1 MNRPFAYDSP
11 FTVYLE
17 VTNACNLHCNHC
29 YMEAPSN
36 EDENLLSV
44 EEIYALID
52 DLNSMNVLVIALA
65 GGEPLLR
72 RDFFDIARY
81 ASDKDMMVFLTT
93 NGTKINEHVIETL
106 KEIGIGKITIS
117 LEGVTEGTHDAL
129 RGEGSFKKTT
139 KGLKMLLEHG
149 MNVEIAITL
158 CSYNIEEIPCIIQ
171 SCEENGVS
179 GVQINRLVTVGR
191 GTNLKEYT
199 RDECKRI
206 GNMVLELSEKYGS
219 YVAPNS
225 SLRLCSMKYEP
236 CDDLEATACG
246 AGFSFCCVLW
256 NGDVTPCLLMRD
268 VVFGNIKVQPLSEIW
283 STSPQ
288 LKAFR
293 SAFKNPEVDAVTPCN
308 SCMYKDSC
316 GRGCRAQA
324 YHTYGMFTDPDPICE
339 IWGG

>member
-29 YMEAPSN
+29 YMSAPSD
-36 EDENLLSV
+36 EDERILSIH
-44 EEIYALID
+44 EIYSLID
-52 DLNSMNVLVIALA
+52 DLNYMNVLVFALA

-72 RDFFDIARY
+72 KDFFDIAYY
-81 ASDKDMMVFLTT
+81 ASQKDIMVFLTT
-93 NGTKINEHVIETL
+93 NGTLVDEHAIAKL
-106 KEIGIGKITIS
+106 KEIGIGKITVS
-117 LEGVTEGTHDAL
+117 LEGVTEITHDAL
-129 RGEGSFKKTT
+129 RGKGSFKKTM
-139 KGLKMLLEHG
+139 KGLNLLLQHR

-158 CSYNIEEIPCIIQ
+158 CSHNIEEIPRIIQ
-171 SCEENGVS
+171 FCKENGVS

-191 GTNLKEYT
+191 GSHLTEYT
-199 RDECKRI
+199 REECEKI
-206 GNMVLELSEKYGS
+206 GSMVSHLCETYRG

-225 SLRLCSMKYEP
+225 SLQLCSMK
-236 CDDLEATACG
+236 CGNDTDMEATACG

-268 VVFGNIKVQPLSEIW
+268 IVFGNIRMQPLPEIW
-283 STSPQ
+283 NTSPQ

-293 SAFKNPEVDAVTPCN
+293 SAFEDPEVDAVPPCN
-308 SCMYKDSC
+308 SCRYKNSC

-324 YHTYGMFTDPDPICE
+324 YHTYGMFTDPDPLCE